1 MMTKMREFSKIFIIL
16 VAVAFIALMVFEWG
30 ADYSSQSRRRDVVGE
45 VNGQKLTYSEFNEL
59 FQRVYQEEKART
71 GKENFTD
78 DDLQKLRDQVW
89 ERFVQQTLFEEE
101 MKRLGIA
108 VSDSEVVYQ
117 ILNYPLEDFKRHPS
131 FQTNGVFDMQK
142 YRAALGNP
150 NIPWM
155 QIEQIYRQ
163 QIPYVKLQNIITNSV
178 RVSDQEILDDF
189 IKNNIKAKV
198 EYLGVN
204 SFQFIS
210 DSLKVSDQ
218 EIEKFYNEHK
228 EDFTQEERRAIAYVK
243 FEIKTTKEDTL
254 AVMQEFE
261 SIKKR
266 LAAGENFNDL
276 ALEYSEDPSVK
287 NNKGELGYFERG
299 DMVKPFEE
307 AAFNAKVGEVVGP
320 IKTQYGFHLIKV
332 EDKKKENGKL
342 KVKASHILMKVH
354 PAPSRVEEVENNARL
369 FAEDAKTNGF
379 IEQAKTMGYEVK
391 ETALFPKAGD
401 FIPGIGNH
409 AAIKAF
415 VFAAEL
421 GEVSNIYHV
430 DDGYVVVTVTKI
442 EPKGY
447 RPQETVKP
455 IITNRIRSEKAKAL
469 AREHIEKFSDRVK
482 AGEDFTKIAESDP
495 EKKLH
500 HNVTPF
506 FSRASTVPGIG
517 FSPEF
522 NATAFTLEPGEISD
536 LVETTRGYYYLKL
549 LEKTPFDSSAFA
561 AQKEA
566 IRTRLLNEKRNKIFT
581 SWYENLKAKADIVD
595 NRKMFNL

>member
-16 VAVAFIALMVFEWG
+16 VAASFIALMVFEWG
-30 ADYSSQSRRRDVVGE
+30 ADYSAQSNRRDVVGE
-45 VNGQKLTYSEFNEL
+45 VNGKKLSYSEFNEL
-59 FQRVYQEEKART
+59 FQQIYREDKART
-71 GKENFTD
+71 GKESYTD

-131 FQTNGVFDMQK
+131 FQTNGVFDMNK

-178 RVSDQEILDDF
+178 RVSDEEVLDAF
-189 IKNNIKAKV
+189 EKNNIKVKV

-210 DSLKVSDQ
+210 DSLQVTDQ
-218 EIEKFYNEHK
+218 EIEKYYNEHK
-228 EDFTQEERRAIAYVK
+228 KDFEQKERRALSYVK
-243 FEIKTTKEDTL
+243 FEIKTTKEDTQ

-266 LAAGENFNDL
+266 LAAGEDFNNL

-287 NNKGELGYFERG
+287 NNKGELGYFARG

-307 AAFNAKVGEVVGP
+307 AAFNAKVGDIVGP
-320 IKTQYGFHLIKV
+320 IQTSYGFHLIKV
-332 EDKKKENGKL
+332 EDKKVEDGKQ
-342 KVKASHILMKVH
+342 KVKVSHILMKVH
-354 PAPSRVEEVENNARL
+354 PAPSRIESVEHNARL

-379 IEQAKTMGYEVK
+379 VEQAKTMGYQVK
-391 ETALFPKAGD
+391 TTPLFPKEGD

-415 VFAAEL
+415 AFSAEL
-421 GEVSNIYHV
+421 NEVSNIFNV
-430 DDGYVVVTVTKI
+430 NDGYVVVAVSQI

-447 RPQETVKP
+447 RPLESVKQV
-455 IITNRIRSEKAKAL
+455 IINRIRTEKAKAM
-469 AREHIEKFSDRVK
+469 AKAHIEKFSDRVK
-482 AGEDFTKIAESDP
+482 AGEDFAKIAESDP
-495 EKKLH
+495 EKKLRH
-500 HNVTPF
+500 DITPL

-517 FSPEF
+517 FSVEF
-522 NATAFTLEPGEISD
+522 NAAAFALEPGEISD
-536 LVETTRGYYYLKL
+536 LVETARGYYYLKS
-549 LEKTPFDSSAFA
+549 LEKTPFDSTAFA

-566 IRTRLLNEKRNKIFT
+566 IRTRLLNEKRNQIFT
-581 SWYENLKAKADIVD
+581 SWYEQLKEKADIED
-595 NRKMFNL
+595 NRRVFNL

>member
-16 VAVAFIALMVFEWG
+16 VAAAFIALMVFEWG
-30 ADYSSQSRRRDVVGE
+30 ANYTSQSRRRDVVGE
-45 VNGQKLTYSEFNEL
+45 VNGKKLSYGEFNEL
-59 FQRVYQEEKART
+59 FQQVYREERART
-71 GKENFTD
+71 GKETFTD

-117 ILNYPLEDFKRHPS
+117 ILNYPLDDFKRHPS
-131 FQTNGVFDMQK
+131 FQTNGVFDMKK

-155 QIEQIYRQ
+155 QIEDIYRQ
-163 QIPYVKLQNIITNSV
+163 QIPYVKLQNFITNSV
-178 RVSDQEILDDF
+178 RVTDEEVLDEF
-189 IKNNIKAKV
+189 KKNNLKVKV

-204 SFQFIS
+204 SFQFLS
-210 DSLKVSDQ
+210 DSLNVTEP
-218 EIEKFYNEHK
+218 EIEKYYNEHK
-228 EDFTQEERRAIAYVK
+228 EDFIQNERRALSYVK
-243 FEIKTTKEDTL
+243 FEIKTTKEDTQ

-287 NNKGELGYFERG
+287 NNKGELGFFARG

-307 AAFNAKVGEVVGP
+307 AAFNAKVGEIVGP
-320 IKTQYGFHLIKV
+320 IETQYGFHLIKV
-332 EDKKKENGKL
+332 EDKKVENGKEMV
-342 KVKASHILMKVH
+342 KVSHILMKVH
-354 PAPSRVEEVENNARL
+354 PAPSRVEAVETNARL
-369 FAEDAKTNGF
+369 FAEDAKTHGF
-379 IEQAKTMGYEVK
+379 AEQAKTMGYEVK
-391 ETALFPKAGD
+391 TTPLFPKEGD

-415 VFAAEL
+415 AFSAEL
-421 GEVSNIYHV
+421 NEVSNIYHI
-430 DDGYVVVTVTKI
+430 DDGYIVVSVTKI

-447 RPQETVKP
+447 RPLEAVKQ
-455 IITNRIRSEKAKAL
+455 IIINRLRTEKAKAL
-469 AREHIEKFSDRVK
+469 AKAHIEQFSDRVK
-482 AGEDFTKIAESDP
+482 AGEDFAKIAESDP
-495 EKKLH
+495 QKKLRH
-500 HNVTPF
+500 DITPL

-517 FSPEF
+517 FSVEF
-522 NATAFTLEPGEISD
+522 NATAFSLEPGEISD
-536 LVETTRGYYYLKL
+536 LVETARGFYYLKL
-549 LEKTPFDSSAFA
+549 LEKTKFDSAAFA

-566 IRTRLLNEKRNKIFT
+566 IKRRLLNEKRNQIFT
-581 SWYENLKAKADIVD
+581 SWYEHLKEKADIVD